1 MMSDIKIELGNGE
14 CDEIANCNAINQT
27 ESSEKN
33 KAKAVD
39 TRLPSNDKNEKNSKA
54 PIKGGSIP
62 KSKRKRPLLNQYHKH
77 MVLEHMINCGC
88 DVENLLSAIRNFKVP
103 KEELLRQLNS
113 SVKEAEDYVY
123 QECDSLSFQNIT
135 VWLEYLKKIKAPEH
149 CHYELGVVLNAIANN
164 ESYPN
169 PAEING
175 IDLKAIYTFLSN
187 SLFGLPQPRLDSA
200 SSAFLIDEFENLI
213 NEANTEGGDRDT
225 CELREQLQSRLSAA
239 NPDDRPSSLNPFK
252 LYSKI
257 GKI

>member
-1 MMSDIKIELGNGE
+1 MDDIKIELSNGE
-14 CDEIANCNAINQT
+14 CDEIANCNTISQT
-27 ESSEKN
+27 ESIHQN
-33 KAKAVD
+33 KVETID
-39 TRLPSNDKNEKNSKA
+39 NPLPAN
-54 PIKGGSIP
+54 GCIP

-77 MVLEHMINCGC
+77 MVLEHMINYGC

-113 SVKEAEDYVY
+113 SIKDAEDYVY

-164 ESYPN
+164 ESYPH
-169 PAEING
+169 PAELNG

-213 NEANTEGGDRDT
+213 NEANTEEGDRDT
-225 CELREQLQSRLSAA
+225 CDLREQLESCLSAT
-239 NPDDRPSSLNPFK
+239 NPDDLPSSLNPFK
-252 LYSKI
+252 LCSNI